1 MLENGHFEKY
11 EKNSKKAKIDVMLP
25 HIGTYCCLQAYLWG
39 IRWYMY
45 THDHIPMVVYQKE
58 AVQCELVDLTAVDGK
73 NMLKIDQISSFRTA
87 HQNIGVFKRGMS
99 RAKTALF
106 SQNSK

>member
-1 MLENGHFEKY
+1 
-11 EKNSKKAKIDVMLP
+11 
-25 HIGTYCCLQAYLWG
+25 
-39 IRWYMY
+39 MY

-87 HQNIGVFKRGMS
+87 HQNIGVFKRNVQSENGS
-99 RAKTALF
+99 IRSKLKIKRYPREVLF
-106 SQNSK
+106 V